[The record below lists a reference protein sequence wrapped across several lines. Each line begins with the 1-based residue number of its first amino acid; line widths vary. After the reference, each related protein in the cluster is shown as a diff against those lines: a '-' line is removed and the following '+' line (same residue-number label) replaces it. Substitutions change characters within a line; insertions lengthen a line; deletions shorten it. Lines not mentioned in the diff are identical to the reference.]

1 MAEKLDAGDSFPAMT
16 VKLVDGR
23 ALELPGGID
32 AKYRIVLF
40 YRGHW

>member
-1 MAEKLDAGDSFPAMT
+1 MAEKLNTGDSFPAMT

-23 ALELPGGID
+23 TLDLPHGVD

>member
-1 MAEKLDAGDSFPAMT
+1 MAEKLNAGDRFPAMT

-23 ALELPGGID
+23 TLELPGGVD